1 MRRKTKQNG
10 YDVYRVV
17 YENDNKFFVKWNN
30 QLIDVT
36 NDKKI
41 FYIQINEVTRRS
53 NYES

>member
-1 MRRKTKQNG
+1 MKKTNYKLCVGKQNG

-36 NDKKI
+36 NDEKYFTYK
-41 FYIQINEVTRRS
+41 
-53 NYES
+53 